1 MRTGTAR
8 GLAVAA
14 VLLALHGCAAEREP
28 ADGPAATPS
37 ATPTSVDILR
47 IGDDGAS
54 VTLEVGGTATV
65 FLPASYVWEEPVVDG
80 DAVTISAD
88 VSDEGSTSR
97 SWTVTGRQAGTAT
110 IALTGS
116 PTCRSE
122 TPSCE
127 TPDVVW
133 SADLTVR

>member
-1 MRTGTAR
+1 MGRSNVGDVDLERFVTAQNSHDTYAHALAELEAGHKTSHWMWFVFPQIAGLGR
-8 GLAVAA
+8 SGMAQAYAIDGLAEARA
-14 VLLALHGCAAEREP
+14 GIYPE
-28 ADGPAATPS
+28 S
-37 ATPTSVDILR
+37 
-47 IGDDGAS
+47 
-54 VTLEVGGTATV
+54 
-65 FLPASYVWEEPVVDG
+65 
-80 DAVTISAD
+80 ISAD

-97 SWTVTGRQAGTAT
+97 SWTVTGQQAGPAT
-110 IALTGS
+110 LTLTGS

>member
-1 MRTGTAR
+1 MRTSA
-8 GLAVAA
+8 LVAA
-14 VLLALHGCAAEREP
+14 VLLLAVHGCTGAESP
-28 ADGPAATPS
+28 TDDPSGTPTS
-37 ATPTSVDILR
+37 TPTSVDILR

-80 DAVTISAD
+80 DAVMISAD

-97 SWTVTGRQAGTAT
+97 SWTVTGQQAGTAT
-110 IALTGS
+110 LTLTGS

>member
-8 GLAVAA
+8 SLAAA
-14 VLLALHGCAAEREP
+14 VVLLALHGCGAEQEP
-28 ADGPAATPS
+28 ADGPSATPA

-54 VTLEVGGTATV
+54 VALEVGGTAIV
-65 FLPASYVWEEPVVDG
+65 FLPASYDWEEPVVDG
-80 DAVTISAD
+80 AAVTISAD

-110 IALTGS
+110 S
-116 PTCRSE
+116 R
-122 TPSCE
+122 
-127 TPDVVW
+127 
-133 SADLTVR
+133 

>member
-1 MRTGTAR
+1 MRVSALVT
-8 GLAVAA
+8 A
-14 VLLALHGCAAEREP
+14 VLLLVVQGCAGDEDP
-28 ADGPAATPS
+28 ADLGGGGPTANPTPS
-37 ATPTSVDILR
+37 DILR

-97 SWTVTGRQAGTAT
+97 SWTFTGRRAGTAT

>member
-8 GLAVAA
+8 ALVAV
-14 VLLALHGCAAEREP
+14 VLLLALHGCGAEQP
-28 ADGPAATPS
+28 ADGPGVTPT
-37 ATPTSVDILR
+37 ATPTSVSILR

-54 VTLEVGGTATV
+54 VAVEAGGTATV
-65 FLPASYVWEEPVVDG
+65 FLPASYVWEEPMVDG
-80 DAVTISAD
+80 DAVTASAD

-110 IALTGS
+110 LTLTGS

-133 SADLTVR
+133 SADFTVR

>member
-1 MRTGTAR
+1 MRTSA
-8 GLAVAA
+8 LVAA
-14 VLLALHGCAAEREP
+14 VLLLAVHGCTGAESP
-28 ADGPAATPS
+28 TDDPS
-37 ATPTSVDILR
+37 GAPTSTPTSVDILR

-54 VTLEVGGTATV
+54 VTLDVGGTATV
-65 FLPASYVWEEPVVDG
+65 FLPASYVWEEPVIDG

-110 IALTGS
+110 LTLTGS

>member
-8 GLAVAA
+8 ILVAVV
-14 VLLALHGCAAEREP
+14 VLLALHGCGAEQEP
-28 ADGPAATPS
+28 ADGPSATPAATP
-37 ATPTSVDILR
+37 TPVDILR

-54 VTLEVGGTATV
+54 VTLEVGGTAIV
-65 FLPASYVWEEPVVDG
+65 FLPASHDWEEPVVDG
-80 DAVTISAD
+80 AAVTISAD

-97 SWTVTGRQAGTAT
+97 SWTVTGQQAGAAT
-110 IALTGS
+110 LTLTGS

-122 TPSCE
+122 TPSCA

-133 SADLTVR
+133 SADFTVR

>member
-8 GLAVAA
+8 ALVAV
-14 VLLALHGCAAEREP
+14 VLLALNGCGAEQP
-28 ADGPAATPS
+28 ADGPS
-37 ATPTSVDILR
+37 ATPTATPTPVDILR

-54 VTLEVGGTATV
+54 VALEAGGTATV
-65 FLPASYVWEEPVVDG
+65 FLPASYVWEEPIVDG

-110 IALTGS
+110 LTLTGS

-133 SADLTVR
+133 SADFTVR

>member
-1 MRTGTAR
+1 MRTSA
-8 GLAVAA
+8 LVAA
-14 VLLALHGCAAEREP
+14 VLLLAVHGCTGAESP
-28 ADGPAATPS
+28 TDDPS
-37 ATPTSVDILR
+37 GAPTSTPTSVDILR

-54 VTLEVGGTATV
+54 VTLDVGGTATV

-80 DAVTISAD
+80 TAVTVSAD
-88 VSDEGSTSR
+88 VSDEGSSSR
-97 SWTVTGRQAGTAT
+97 SWTVTAREAGTAT
-110 IALTGS
+110 LTLTGS

>member
-8 GLAVAA
+8 GLVAAA
-14 VLLALHGCAAEREP
+14 VLLALQGCGAEEP
-28 ADGPAATPS
+28 ADEPSATAS
-37 ATPTSVDILR
+37 ATPTSVDVLR

-54 VTLEVGGTATV
+54 LALEVDETATV
-65 FLPASYVWEEPVVDG
+65 FLPASYIWEEPMVDG
-80 DAVTISAD
+80 DAVTASAD

-97 SWTVTGRQAGTAT
+97 SWTVTGRQAGTT
-110 IALTGS
+110 TVTLTGS
-116 PTCRSE
+116 PACRSE

-133 SADLTVR
+133 SADFTVR